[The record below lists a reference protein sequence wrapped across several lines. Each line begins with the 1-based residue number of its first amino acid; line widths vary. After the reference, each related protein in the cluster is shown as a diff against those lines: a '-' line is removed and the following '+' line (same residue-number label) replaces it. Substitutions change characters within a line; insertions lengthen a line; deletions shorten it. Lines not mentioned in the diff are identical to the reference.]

1 MDASKPPAPLGH
13 LSTEQLHSLVTR
25 FYQGESAKNLV
36 KEFGIACTAAKL
48 HSIMPPALI
57 SGRLCPACGVQM
69 QIAAVNR
76 ASSRYGYLPIVVRCS
91 ACEHYEHASCGCA
104 YCVRARQ
111 QLAENEENR
120 RRDLIREFLGGDGEI
135 ESAPRTVASLSLREA
150 VAFISMVRAC
160 GYINETTLGSI
171 DFSGTPLSPTYEYSQ
186 ELIEL
191 LRNSRLIQASLQSS
205 THAFTFNESE
215 ITHIYFERLSWD
227 LLVTDAKEL
236 VRELENVALS
246 GNWPAS
252 WHEESEALWSE
263 LAFAEAIQFFALC
276 SQQRGWRPNLGDATN
291 AMLKNLLRDHSV
303 AQCYRIV
310 WTGAQ
315 QTADYKVRKNISNPH
330 AANVLIG
337 ACQRWADR
345 ARVEN
350 WEVKPFRRN
359 FELPRTVVSYVLHDV
374 FFKIGERGFS
384 ERIRTINP
392 AQPYIP
398 EMMIL
403 E

>member
-1 MDASKPPAPLGH
+1 MDANNPPAPLGH
-13 LSTEQLHSLVTR
+13 LSTGQLHSLVTR
-25 FYQGESAKNLV
+25 FYQGESAKHLV

-57 SGRLCPACGVQM
+57 SGRLCPACGAQM

-76 ASSRYGYLPIVVRCS
+76 TSSRYGYLPVVVRCS
-91 ACEHYEHASCGCA
+91 GCEHYEHASCGCA
-104 YCVRARQ
+104 FCVRVRQ
-111 QLAENEENR
+111 QQAENEERHR
-120 RRDLIREFLGGDGEI
+120 RELIREFLGRDGETK
-135 ESAPRTVASLSLREA
+135 SALRTVESLSLREA

-171 DFSGTPLSPTYEYSQ
+171 DFSGTPLSPTYGYSQ
-186 ELIEL
+186 ELIDL
-191 LRNSRLIQASLQSS
+191 LRNARLIQASLQSS
-205 THAFTFNESE
+205 THAFTFSESE
-215 ITHIYFERLSWD
+215 ITNCYFERLSWD

-252 WHEESEALWSE
+252 WHDESEALWSE
-263 LAFAEAIQFFALC
+263 LALAEAIQFFAYC
-276 SQQRGWRPNLGDATN
+276 AQKRSWRPNLGDATN
-291 AMLKNLLRDHSV
+291 AMLRNLLRDHSV

-310 WTGAQ
+310 WGGAQ
-315 QTADYKVRKNISNPH
+315 QTADYQALKKIPNPH
-330 AANVLIG
+330 AANVFIG

-345 ARVEN
+345 ARAEN

-392 AQPYIP
+392 AQPDIP
-398 EMMIL
+398 ELMVL